1 MGNLGGELH
10 FYSFPMLGELFWLGW
25 HSSMDW
31 EWFFCQSMVTAIEPF
46 GIQAIKRCH
55 WMQFFSRILAIF
67 VFKSP
72 FSTRKKLW
80 PTWWP
85 MWGPTRV
92 QSGSQKVV
100 VTFQPLRLGPRKQN
114 KMESPRNSTQ
124 VRHPAMGQ
132 IPTPSQ
138 LLAHWTE
145 PHCQSGTIPLQTR
158 GGKPNIFLVVG
169 NEKKWS
175 PPPRIV
181 IKFYMRLTPC
191 GPV

>member
-1 MGNLGGELH
+1 MCHPPTHRLTRAIWNN
-10 FYSFPMLGELFWLGW
+10 
-25 HSSMDW
+25 
-31 EWFFCQSMVTAIEPF
+31 CQSVAAAIEPF

-55 WMQFFSRILAIF
+55 WMQNFSRVLAIF

-100 VTFQPLRLGPRKQN
+100 VTFQPLRLGPRKQK

-124 VRHPAMGQ
+124 VRHAAMVQ
-132 IPTPSQ
+132 IPNPPQ
-138 LLAHWTE
+138 LWAHWAV
-145 PHCQSGTIPLQTR
+145 PHHQSG
-158 GGKPNIFLVVG
+158 K
-169 NEKKWS
+169 
-175 PPPRIV
+175 PPPKPSVAGQTSR
-181 IKFYMRLTPC
+181 FLLRM
-191 GPV
+191 GF